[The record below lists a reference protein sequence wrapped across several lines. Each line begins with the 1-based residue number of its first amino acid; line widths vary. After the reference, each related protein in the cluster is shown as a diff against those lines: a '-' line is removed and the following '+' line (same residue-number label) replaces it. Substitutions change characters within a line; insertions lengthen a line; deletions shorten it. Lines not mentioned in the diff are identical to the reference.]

1 MITLTFSWKWS
12 THASRSLIVSLPCS
26 SWAEMVQ
33 QNSTLYRTLSISSS
47 SFFQLTS
54 WQAVKRSF
62 VNLLPSA
69 TTRSSRRLHS
79 WKPDLKMWMLSSR
92 SRTPLFCCKFRRA
105 HPLQLP
111 LPWEVA
117 IRVCIITHSNSSSH
131 LSPGGS
137 SDHQFDCSI
146 YRISRK
152 GDSQTT
158 HKILS
163 TYHKTSPR
171 AYWA

>member
-1 MITLTFSWKWS
+1 
-12 THASRSLIVSLPCS
+12 
-26 SWAEMVQ
+26 MVQ

-79 WKPDLKMWMLSSR
+79 WKPDLRMSMLLSR
-92 SRTPLFCCKFRRA
+92 SRTHLFCCKFRRA
-105 HPLQLP
+105 HPLQWP

-117 IRVCIITHSNSSSH
+117 IRVCTITRSNSSSL
-131 LSPGGS
+131 LSPEGS

-158 HKILS
+158 HKTLS
-163 TYHKTSPR
+163 TYDKTSPR
-171 AYWA
+171 AY